1 MKHFKL
7 KSILNRKYLNEIN
20 SRKDASDPS
29 LKNFHNTNYKKGSIE
44 YKREKMKRNTV
55 TYRKISGVLI
65 SMCIRLV
72 LP

>member
-29 LKNFHNTNYKKGSIE
+29 LKNFNNTNYKKGSIE

-55 TYRKISGVLI
+55 TYRRISGVLI